1 MMKKLNKAEFM
12 KLVVNDR
19 YRKKAAE
26 KEKLNAAD
34 THAIQNINK
43 VKDFR
48 RKKSC
53 K

>member
-12 KLVVNDR
+12 QKVVNDR
-19 YRKKAAE
+19 YKKKAAE
-26 KEKLNAAD
+26 REKLMGAD
-34 THAIQNINK
+34 VHAIQTVNK
-43 VKDFR
+43 IKDFR

>member
-12 KLVVNDR
+12 QLVVNDR

-26 KEKLNAAD
+26 REKSIGAD

-43 VKDFR
+43 IKDFR